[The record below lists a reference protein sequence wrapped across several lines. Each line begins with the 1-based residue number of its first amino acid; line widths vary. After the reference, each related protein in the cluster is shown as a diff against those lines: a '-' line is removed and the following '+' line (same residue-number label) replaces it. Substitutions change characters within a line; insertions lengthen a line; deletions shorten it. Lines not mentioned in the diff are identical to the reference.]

1 VRTPVNGELIW
12 VQSGGR
18 ITMFLYM
25 SAAAGIPRAAGSR
38 ARVSNVVV
46 PVIHAVPKR
55 GVVYRHPTR
64 VSVHHGEI
72 SAGPVFAVLAA
83 GDGASFKG
91 NRGDFRAIAAT
102 GRSRRAF
109 VYVLP
114 VDRVRTGDWWEG
126 YVRLGPGRWVAI
138 PCPRPEA
145 VYNRIPNR
153 MLERHPVSVH
163 AKHALEEL
171 DIPAFNPGYF
181 DKSVIYQIIHQA
193 GLNRYLPES
202 ATDLGASALHRL
214 LSRHEGVYLKP
225 TGGSIG
231 HGIMRIDRQG
241 RGFRLA
247 VLKHRRCHVYWAD
260 SWKPLW
266 RLVCRHRLP
275 GRYVIQAAVPLIRY
289 QGRPCDFRVLL
300 QKRDG
305 GWTVVGKGVRVA
317 GSNTITTHV
326 PNGGRIASASDV
338 LTSVFGEKGE
348 RVNQGVDDMAI
359 ACAEAIDAH
368 YGQRLGEMSMDI
380 GVDAGGSPWFF
391 EANSKPMKFDEP
403 DIWTQSLAGILDH
416 LQTLARRTAR

>member
-1 VRTPVNGELIW
+1 MRTPANGELIW

-18 ITMFLYM
+18 VTMFLYM
-25 SAAAGIPRAAGSR
+25 SAAPGIPRAAHRR

-46 PVIHAVPKR
+46 PVIHAIPKR

-72 SAGPVFAVLAA
+72 AAGPVFAVLAA

-114 VDRVRTGDWWEG
+114 ADRVRPGDWWEG

-138 PCPRPEA
+138 PCPWPEA

-153 MLERHPVSVH
+153 MLERHPVSVQ
-163 AKHALEEL
+163 AKQVLEAL
-171 DIPAFNPGYF
+171 DIPLFNPGYF
-181 DKSVIYQIIHQA
+181 DKSVIYQIIQRA
-193 GLNRYLPES
+193 GLQRYLPES
-202 ATDLGASALHRL
+202 AMDLGAPVLHQL

-231 HGIMRIDRQG
+231 HGIIRIDRQG

-247 VLKHRRCHVYWAD
+247 ALKHGRCYVYMAANWQQ
-260 SWKPLW
+260 LW
-266 RLVCRHRLP
+266 RLVCQHRLA

-300 QKRDG
+300 QKRDS
-305 GWTVVGKGVRVA
+305 GWHVVGKGVRVA
-317 GSNTITTHV
+317 GRNTITTHV
-326 PNGGRIASASDV
+326 PNGGHIASASEV
-338 LTSVFGEKGE
+338 LTSVFGEDGE
-348 RVNQGVDDMAI
+348 RVDQHVDEMAI
-359 ACAEAIDAH
+359 ACAEAIDAY

-403 DIWTQSLAGILDH
+403 DIWNRSLAGVLDY